1 MHVRWLLPPLPRWTL
16 TDVVAS
22 VVAIVVALVVPTRP
36 LLAQD
41 SLSLSLADALQRL
54 SLQEP
59 RLAAA
64 RAQRDVAR
72 ALGHEAQS
80 ALRNRL
86 LPTVS
91 ASYGTQRV
99 AQNQFVEIARRAGI
113 PPTPP
118 DQLDPFSRVFASPN
132 QRTAAVEASIRPFD
146 SGVASARVA
155 AARAGVEAASV
166 VESQVR
172 AGLELELITRYADV
186 QLQQRLRA
194 VADSALSQAQRTLAV
209 TRLAVAAGR
218 TAEFE
223 VWRVEAEV
231 AALRPA
237 QLEADRQR
245 RLAELGMT
253 QLLGL
258 PANRALRLES
268 PAEPWSIDTVAA
280 ADTFA
285 TAVPDRDGRP
295 RDTPR
300 LAVRELEARE
310 REALA
315 TQRAAWRSL
324 LPALDV
330 TLAHQRLAY
339 PLRADTWGGP
349 YYQNTVVGLSLS
361 VPLDFTGASAARI
374 EAATAAVRAAQAQR
388 RQAEQAHDR
397 EVVDVALQRDLS
409 RLAWDAARAGAASA
423 ERALRVAEA
432 RHENGRA
439 SLLELQDAR
448 LAWYQAMATRARAS
462 RDRLIADARAERLGR
477 LPLTSVSP

>member
-1 MHVRWLLPPLPRWTL
+1 MRVRWLSPPLLRWTL
-16 TDVVAS
+16 TLSVTCVVAPGIL
-22 VVAIVVALVVPTRP
+22 ARP
-36 LLAQD
+36 LVAQD
-41 SLSLSLADALQRL
+41 SLSLTLAEALQRL
-54 SLQEP
+54 STQEP

-86 LPTVS
+86 LPTVT

-132 QRTAAVEASIRPFD
+132 QRTGSLEASIRPFD
-146 SGVASARVA
+146 SGVAAARVA
-155 AARAGVEAASV
+155 AARAGVEAASA

-186 QLQQRLRA
+186 QLQRRLRA

-209 TRLAVAAGR
+209 TRQAVAAGR

-231 AALRPA
+231 QALRPA
-237 QLEADRQR
+237 QLEADRQQ

-258 PANRALRLES
+258 PANHALHLTS
-268 PAEPWSIDTVAA
+268 PDEPWSTDAVTMA
-280 ADTFA
+280 ADTLA
-285 TAVPDRDGRP
+285 QAVAGRDLP
-295 RDTPR
+295 RRDAPR

-339 PLRADTWGGP
+339 PVRADTWGGP
-349 YYQNTVVGLSLS
+349 YYQNTVVGVSLS

-397 EVVDVALQRDLS
+397 EAVDVALQRDFA

-423 ERALRVAEA
+423 EKALRVAEA
-432 RHENGRA
+432 RHETGRA

-448 LAWYQAMATRARAS
+448 LAWYQAMATRARAA
-462 RDRLIADARAERLGR
+462 RDRLITDARAERLGR
-477 LPLTSVSP
+477 LPLTPIAP

>member
-1 MHVRWLLPPLPRWTL
+1 MRVRWLSPPLLRWTL
-16 TDVVAS
+16 TFII
-22 VVAIVVALVVPTRP
+22 AIVVPARP
-36 LLAQD
+36 LVAQD
-41 SLSLSLADALQRL
+41 SLSLTLDEALQRL
-54 SLQEP
+54 STQEP

-86 LPTVS
+86 LPTVT
-91 ASYGTQRV
+91 ASYGSQRV

-132 QRTAAVEASIRPFD
+132 QRTGALEASIRPFD

-155 AARAGVEAASV
+155 AARAGVEAASA

-172 AGLELELITRYADV
+172 AALELELITRYADV
-186 QLQQRLRA
+186 QLQRRLRA

-209 TRLAVAAGR
+209 TRQAVAAGR

-231 AALRPA
+231 QALRPA
-237 QLEADRQR
+237 QLEADRQQ

-258 PANRALRLES
+258 PANHALHLTS
-268 PAEPWSIDTVAA
+268 PDEPWSTDALSSTA
-280 ADTFA
+280 ADTSA
-285 TAVPDRDGRP
+285 QAVAGRDLP
-295 RDTPR
+295 RRSTPR

-310 REALA
+310 REAVA

-349 YYQNTVVGLSLS
+349 YYQNTVVGVSLS

-397 EVVDVALQRDLS
+397 EAVDVALQRDFA

-423 ERALRVAEA
+423 EKALRVAEA
-432 RHENGRA
+432 RHETGRA

-448 LAWYQAMATRARAS
+448 LAWYQAMATRARAA
-462 RDRLIADARAERLGR
+462 RDRLITDARAERLGR
-477 LPLTSVSP
+477 LPLTPIAP